1 MDDKRTKKP
10 KRPAD
15 NRARPQRG
23 QWARG
28 AKTTIL
34 ASNRK
39 NPDAES
45 SGPFTVFQE
54 WSSEADEKAYAKL

>member
-10 KRPAD
+10 KRSAD

-28 AKTTIL
+28 AKTTTVVRD
-34 ASNRK
+34 RK
-39 NPDAES
+39 NPAAES

-54 WSSEADEKAYAKL
+54 WSSEADERAYGKL